1 VSGGVPD
8 KCNVLLAGSGGREH
22 ALAWKLRQSPRLGKL
37 WVDPAANAGLRQFGT
52 PCPQGFEPRNRF
64 HLERF
69 LEKENVQLVVVG
81 PEALLEQSFADDLS
95 KPPQRLVFGPTRAAA
110 RLEWD
115 KAWCKQLL
123 RSANVPTAESRTFNA
138 QQIEAALHYVRSRPD
153 PVVVKASGLCAGKGV
168 VVCDDAKQAEAA
180 VQSMLLNKQHGD
192 ASAQV
197 VIEERLHGQE
207 VSVLALVD
215 GSNIWMLDAC
225 QDHKQVGE
233 GDTGPNTGGMG
244 AYCPTPLAT
253 PEVMQFV
260 EREVMVP
267 TVDALRREGIDYRG
281 VLFAGLMLT
290 HSGPKV
296 LEFNCRFGDPETQAL
311 MMRWQGDL
319 LDALWRTAEGT
330 LDGADIGFARGASC
344 CVVVCAQGYPG
355 TPRSGDP
362 IEALPE
368 PITPNDTQGLQC
380 FHGGTKPSAQA
391 GGQPLT
397 AGGRVI
403 GVTALAADVQQAC
416 ASATR
421 HAAEVRFQGAFFRR
435 DIGHRIREI

>member
-1 VSGGVPD
+1 MSGGVPD

-368 PITPNDTQGLQC
+368 PIAPNDTQGLQC

-403 GVTALAADVQQAC
+403 GVTALAPDVQQAC
-416 ASATR
+416 ANATR
-421 HAAEVRFQGAFFRR
+421 HAAGVRFQGAFFRR
-435 DIGHRIREI
+435 DIGHRIR

>member
-1 VSGGVPD
+1 MPD

-138 QQIEAALHYVRSRPD
+138 QQIDAALHYVRSRPD

-253 PEVMQFV
+253 PDVMQFV

-368 PITPNDTQGLQC
+368 PIAPNDTQGLQC

-391 GGQPLT
+391 GGPPLT

-403 GVTALAADVQQAC
+403 GVTALAPDVQQAC
-416 ASATR
+416 ANATR

-435 DIGHRIREI
+435 DIGHRIR

>member
-1 VSGGVPD
+1 MSGGVPD

-81 PEALLEQSFADDLS
+81 PEALLEQGFADDLS

-168 VVCDDAKQAEAA
+168 VVCDSAQQAEAA

-368 PITPNDTQGLQC
+368 PIAPNDTQGLQC

-403 GVTALAADVQQAC
+403 GVTALAPDVQQAC

-435 DIGHRIREI
+435 DIGHRIR

>member
-368 PITPNDTQGLQC
+368 PIAPNDTQGLQC

-403 GVTALAADVQQAC
+403 GVTALAPDVQQAC

-435 DIGHRIREI
+435 DIGHRIR

>member
-1 VSGGVPD
+1 MPD

-95 KPPQRLVFGPTRAAA
+95 KPPQRLVFGPSRAAA

-368 PITPNDTQGLQC
+368 PIAPNDTQGLQC

-403 GVTALAADVQQAC
+403 GVTALAPDVQQAC
-416 ASATR
+416 ANATR
-421 HAAEVRFQGAFFRR
+421 HAAGVQFQGAFFRR
-435 DIGHRIREI
+435 DIGHRIR

>member
-1 VSGGVPD
+1 MPD

-380 FHGGTKPSAQA
+380 FHGGTTPSAQA

>member
-1 VSGGVPD
+1 MPD

-368 PITPNDTQGLQC
+368 PIAPNDTRGLQC

>member
-1 VSGGVPD
+1 MPD

-138 QQIEAALHYVRSRPD
+138 QQIEAALHYVRIRPD

-416 ASATR
+416 ANATR

-435 DIGHRIREI
+435 DIGHRIR

>member
-138 QQIEAALHYVRSRPD
+138 QQIDAALHYVRSRPD

-253 PEVMQFV
+253 PDVMQFV

-368 PITPNDTQGLQC
+368 PIAPNDTQGLQC

-391 GGQPLT
+391 GGPPLT

-403 GVTALAADVQQAC
+403 GVTALAPEVQQAC

-435 DIGHRIREI
+435 DIGHRIR

>member
-1 VSGGVPD
+1 MSGGVPD

-435 DIGHRIREI
+435 DIGHRIR

>member
-1 VSGGVPD
+1 VPD

-168 VVCDDAKQAEAA
+168 VVCDDAKQAEAS

-368 PITPNDTQGLQC
+368 PIAPNDTQGLQC

-403 GVTALAADVQQAC
+403 GVTALAPDVQQAC
-416 ASATR
+416 ANATR
-421 HAAEVRFQGAFFRR
+421 HAAGVQFQGAFFRR
-435 DIGHRIREI
+435 DIGHRIR

>member
-1 VSGGVPD
+1 MSGGVPD

-180 VQSMLLNKQHGD
+180 VQAMLLNKQHGD

-311 MMRWQGDL
+311 TMRWQGDL

-330 LDGADIGFARGASC
+330 LDGADIGFASGASC

-368 PITPNDTQGLQC
+368 PIAPNDTQGLQC

-391 GGQPLT
+391 GGPPLT

-403 GVTALAADVQQAC
+403 GVTALAPDVQQAC

-421 HAAEVRFQGAFFRR
+421 HAAEVRFQGEFFRR
-435 DIGHRIREI
+435 DIGHRIR

>member
-1 VSGGVPD
+1 VPD

-368 PITPNDTQGLQC
+368 PIAPNDTQGLQC

-391 GGQPLT
+391 GGPPLT

-403 GVTALAADVQQAC
+403 GVTALAPDVQQAC

-435 DIGHRIREI
+435 DIGHRIR

>member
-1 VSGGVPD
+1 MSGGVPD

-138 QQIEAALHYVRSRPD
+138 QQIDAALHYVRSRPD

-253 PEVMQFV
+253 PDVMQFV

-368 PITPNDTQGLQC
+368 PIAPNDTQGLQC

-403 GVTALAADVQQAC
+403 GVTALAPDVQQAC

-435 DIGHRIREI
+435 DIGHRIR

>member
-1 VSGGVPD
+1 
-8 KCNVLLAGSGGREH
+8 
-22 ALAWKLRQSPRLGKL
+22 
-37 WVDPAANAGLRQFGT
+37 
-52 PCPQGFEPRNRF
+52 
-64 HLERF
+64 
-69 LEKENVQLVVVG
+69 
-81 PEALLEQSFADDLS
+81 
-95 KPPQRLVFGPTRAAA
+95 
-110 RLEWD
+110 
-115 KAWCKQLL
+115 
-123 RSANVPTAESRTFNA
+123 
-138 QQIEAALHYVRSRPD
+138 
-153 PVVVKASGLCAGKGV
+153 
-168 VVCDDAKQAEAA
+168 
-180 VQSMLLNKQHGD
+180 
-192 ASAQV
+192 
-197 VIEERLHGQE
+197 
-207 VSVLALVD
+207 
-215 GSNIWMLDAC
+215 
-225 QDHKQVGE
+225 
-233 GDTGPNTGGMG
+233 
-244 AYCPTPLAT
+244 
-253 PEVMQFV
+253 
-260 EREVMVP
+260 VMVP

-362 IEALPE
+362 IEVLPE
-368 PITPNDTQGLQC
+368 PITPSDTQGLQC

-416 ASATR
+416 ASATQ

-435 DIGHRIREI
+435 DIGHRIR

>member
-1 VSGGVPD
+1 MSGGVPD

-37 WVDPAANAGLRQFGT
+37 WVDPAANAGLRQLGT

-64 HLERF
+64 HLDRF
-69 LEKENVQLVVVG
+69 LEKENVQFVVVG
-81 PEALLEQSFADDLS
+81 PEALLEQGFADDLS

-253 PEVMQFV
+253 PDVMKFV

-281 VLFAGLMLT
+281 VLYAGLMLT

-319 LDALWRTAEGT
+319 LDALWRTAAGT

-362 IEALPE
+362 IEGLPD
-368 PITPNDTQGLQC
+368 PISPDGTSGLQC
-380 FHGGTKPSAQA
+380 FHGGTKASAQT
-391 GGQPLT
+391 GGPALT

-403 GVTALAADVQQAC
+403 GVTTLGVDVQQAC
-416 ASATR
+416 ANATR
-421 HAAEVRFQGAFFRR
+421 QAAEVRFQGAFFRR
-435 DIGHRIREI
+435 DIGHRIR

>member
-95 KPPQRLVFGPTRAAA
+95 KPPQRLVFGPSRAAA

-368 PITPNDTQGLQC
+368 PIAPNDTQGLQC

-403 GVTALAADVQQAC
+403 GVTALAPDVQQAC
-416 ASATR
+416 ANATR
-421 HAAEVRFQGAFFRR
+421 HAAGVQFQGAFFRR
-435 DIGHRIREI
+435 DIGHRIR

>member
-1 VSGGVPD
+1 MSGGVPD

-168 VVCDDAKQAEAA
+168 VVCDDAKQAEAS

-368 PITPNDTQGLQC
+368 PIAPNDTQGLQC

-403 GVTALAADVQQAC
+403 GVTALAPDVQQAC
-416 ASATR
+416 ANATR
-421 HAAEVRFQGAFFRR
+421 HAAGVQFQGAFFRR
-435 DIGHRIREI
+435 DIGHRIR

>member
-1 VSGGVPD
+1 MSGGVPD

-37 WVDPAANAGLRQFGT
+37 WVDPAANAGLRQLGT

-81 PEALLEQSFADDLS
+81 PEALLEQRFADDLS

-138 QQIEAALHYVRSRPD
+138 QQIDAALHYVRSRPD

-281 VLFAGLMLT
+281 VLYAGLMLT

-319 LDALWRTAEGT
+319 LDALWRTAAGT
-330 LDGADIGFARGASC
+330 LDGADISFARGASC

-355 TPRSGDP
+355 TARSGDP

-368 PITPNDTQGLQC
+368 PITSNDTQGLQC

-416 ASATR
+416 ASATQ

-435 DIGHRIREI
+435 DIGHRIR

>member
-1 VSGGVPD
+1 MSGGVPD
-8 KCNVLLAGSGGREH
+8 TCNVLLAGSGGREH

-37 WVDPAANAGLRQFGT
+37 WVDPAANAGLRQLGT

-81 PEALLEQSFADDLS
+81 PEALLEQGFADDLS

-253 PEVMQFV
+253 PDVMQFV

-281 VLFAGLMLT
+281 VLYAGLMLT
-290 HSGPKV
+290 HGGPKV

-319 LDALWRTAEGT
+319 LDALWRTAAGT

-362 IEALPE
+362 IEALPN
-368 PITPNDTQGLQC
+368 PVPADGSHGLQC
-380 FHGGTKPSAQA
+380 FHGGTKASAQT
-391 GGQPLT
+391 GGPALT

-403 GVTALAADVQQAC
+403 GVTALAADVQKAC
-416 ASATR
+416 AEATR
-421 HAAEVRFQGAFFRR
+421 HAADVRFQGAFFRR
-435 DIGHRIREI
+435 DIGHRIR

>member
-123 RSANVPTAESRTFNA
+123 RSANVPTAESRTFNT

-368 PITPNDTQGLQC
+368 PIAPNDTQGLQC

-403 GVTALAADVQQAC
+403 GVTALAPDVQQAC
-416 ASATR
+416 ANATR
-421 HAAEVRFQGAFFRR
+421 HAAGVQFQGAFFRR
-435 DIGHRIREI
+435 DIGHRIR